1 MAEATNIFDL
11 RLTNFVLPAYV
22 WTPGAVEAVTGR
34 RTFLREKTERR
45 VGALLAIKKA
55 LSV

>member
-22 WTPGAVEAVTGR
+22 WTPGAVEAVTDH

-45 VGALLAIKKA
+45 VGR
-55 LSV
+55 VPRF